1 MQPVGGHLV
10 CKRVRLGSFGLLAL
24 TVLSCG
30 TPQRDDALK
39 TVEVYDLLTALPRA
53 SVHMENA
60 NYLARGDLAVGD
72 EVRPALFLHPT
83 ASVEFPRVHLSN
95 GAVLTF
101 KIGIAS
107 DVWDK
112 TGDGVEFSVVVM
124 RSNGAETKVYSR
136 YVDAKHNAADRR
148 WIDGR
153 VSLAA
158 FHDQDVQIKLA
169 TGPGPANDFSY
180 DWALWSTPQIILNGG
195 PQPRAR

>member
-1 MQPVGGHLV
+1 MRHGWL
-10 CKRVRLGSFGLLAL
+10 GLLAL
-24 TVLSCG
+24 TVMSCG
-30 TPQRDDALK
+30 TPRRDDALR
-39 TVEVYDLLTALPRA
+39 TVEIYDLLTALPRA
-53 SVHMENA
+53 NVHMENA

-95 GAVLTF
+95 AAVMTF
-101 KIGIAS
+101 KIGIVSEA
-107 DVWDK
+107 WDK
-112 TGDGVEFSVVVM
+112 TGDGVEFSVIVM
-124 RSNGAETKVYSR
+124 RSNDAETKVYSR
-136 YVDAKHNAADRR
+136 YVDPKHNAADRR

-180 DWALWSTPQIILNGG
+180 DWALWSAPQIILNDS
-195 PQPRAR
+195 PQPRTR